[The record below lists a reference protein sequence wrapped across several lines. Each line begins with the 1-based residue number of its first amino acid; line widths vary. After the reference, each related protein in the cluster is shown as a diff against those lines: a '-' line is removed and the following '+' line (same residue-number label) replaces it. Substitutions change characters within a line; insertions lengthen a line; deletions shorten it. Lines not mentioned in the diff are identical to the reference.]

1 MKILYL
7 GPFRQHIADFLKSTG
22 DEVVH
27 TEKRLKPGSAIL
39 ENVDMILSYGYLHIL
54 KDDFLKRFPR
64 RIVNM
69 HISYLPWNRGKDP
82 NLWSFLEDTPKG
94 VTIHFIDP
102 GVDTGEIIAQELVEH
117 HSDDTLRSSYSR
129 LSERIE
135 ALLRRVWPNIK
146 AGTIKAV
153 PQQGEGSFHL
163 AKDKATVEQLL
174 PEGWDTPVADLIGRT
189 RNKLRIEHKESG
201 KVCLT
206 KEI

>member
-7 GPFRQHIADFLKSTG
+7 GPFRQQIADYLESTG

-27 TEKRLKPGSAIL
+27 TEKRLKLGSSIL
-39 ENVDMILSYGYLHIL
+39 DGVDMILSYGYQYIL
-54 KDDFLKRFPR
+54 KDDLLRQFPR
-64 RIVNM
+64 RVINM

-117 HSDDTLRSSYSR
+117 RSDDTLRSSYSR

-135 ALLRRVWPNIK
+135 ALLRRVWPDIMS
-146 AGTIKAV
+146 GTIRPV

-163 AKDKATVEQLL
+163 AKDKATVEHLL
-174 PEGWDTPVADLIGRT
+174 PEGWDTPVAELIGRT
-189 RNKLRIEHKESG
+189 RE
-201 KVCLT
+201 KVND
-206 KEI
+206 